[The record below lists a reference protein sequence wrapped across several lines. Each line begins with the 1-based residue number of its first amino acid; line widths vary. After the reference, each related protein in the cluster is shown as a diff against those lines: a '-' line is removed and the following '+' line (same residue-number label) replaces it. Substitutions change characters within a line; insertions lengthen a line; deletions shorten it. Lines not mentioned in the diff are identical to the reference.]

1 MTHAPDSGAR
11 RSGEWFARDDLAGML
26 HRWTLRAQGLT
37 RESFDGRPVVGIC
50 SAWSEL
56 VHCNVHFRALANCV
70 RRGIH
75 QAGGVAL
82 EFETFSLS
90 ESLMKPTTML
100 YRNLMAI
107 EVEEGLRAHPLDAVV
122 LIGGCDKTVPAQLMG
137 AASADIPAIA
147 LTGGPSL
154 SARLHG
160 REIGSGTDF
169 WRYADDYRAGRI
181 GREQLDEFE
190 GAVGAS
196 VGHCPEMGTASTM
209 AVLVEAMGF
218 SLPGS
223 AMIPAVDARRAQVA
237 ERTGRRA
244 VELAREGLRPSQILT
259 EQALTNAIAVLAAV
273 GGSTNAV
280 IHLLALAGRLGVE
293 LPLERFDE
301 LAARTPTI
309 VNLRP
314 AGDHLSEQLFQAG
327 GVPAVLRE
335 LAPLLALD
343 ALTVTGRPLRDALAA
358 ADSPDR
364 TTIATLAEPFG
375 PPGGLAVLCGNLAPD
390 GALLKVSVASEAL
403 LRHSG
408 AAVVFEDI
416 EDLAARIEDP
426 ALEVDPS
433 SVLILRNAGPVGAPG
448 MPEWGQIPIP
458 RRLIEAG
465 VRDMVRISDA
475 RMSGTAY
482 GTVVLHVAPEAAVGG
497 PLALVQTGDRV
508 VLDVAR
514 RALALEVPEEELA
527 RRRDAWRPRPAHYER
542 GYGALHA
549 EHVLQADRG
558 CDLDFLRGRD
568 PRAGELPLGMLR
580 GWIGGW

>member
-1 MTHAPDSGAR
+1 MRDPGAQ
-11 RSGEWFARDDLAGML
+11 RSGEWFAGDDLAGML

-37 RESFDGRPVVGIC
+37 RASFDGRPVIGIC
-50 SAWSEL
+50 SSWSEL
-56 VHCNVHFRALANCV
+56 VHCNVHFRALANHV
-70 RRGIH
+70 RRGVQ

-82 EFETFSLS
+82 ELDTVSLS
-90 ESLMKPTTML
+90 EGLMKPTTML
-100 YRNLMAI
+100 YRNLMAM
-107 EVEEGLRAHPLDAVV
+107 EVEECLRAHPFDAVV

-137 AASADIPAIA
+137 AASADVPAIA

-181 GREQLDEFE
+181 ERRELDEFE
-190 GAVGAS
+190 AAVGPS

-223 AMIPAVDARRAQVA
+223 AMVPAVDARRAQVA
-237 ERTGRRA
+237 ERTGARA
-244 VELAREGLRPSQILT
+244 VELAREGLRPSAILT
-259 EQALTNAIAVLAAV
+259 EQALENAITMLAAV

-280 IHLLALAGRLGVE
+280 IHLLALAGRLGIA
-293 LPLERFDE
+293 LPLERFDQ

-314 AGDHLSEQLFQAG
+314 SGEHLSEQLFQAG

-335 LAPLLALD
+335 LAPLLHLD
-343 ALTVTGRPLRDALAA
+343 APTVTGRPLRDALAA
-358 ADSPDR
+358 ADASDR
-364 TTIATLAEPFG
+364 TTIAALEQPFR
-375 PPGGLAVLCGNLAPD
+375 PAGGLAVLRGNLAPD

-408 AAVVFEDI
+408 AAVVFEDM

-426 ALEVDPS
+426 ALEVDTS
-433 SVLILRNAGPVGAPG
+433 SVLILRNVGPVGAPG

-458 RRLIEAG
+458 RRLIEVG

-482 GTVVLHVAPEAAVGG
+482 GTVVLHVTPEAAVGG
-497 PLALVQTGDRV
+497 PLALVRSGDRV
-508 VLDVAR
+508 TLDVPR
-514 RALALEVPEEELA
+514 RALELEVADDELA
-527 RRRDAWRPRPAHYER
+527 RRREAWRPRPPHYER

-549 EHVLQADRG
+549 AHVLQADQG